1 MDRPRRDWAADLGCA
16 DAWFVDGEHPR
27 PALVAVESDLR
38 PVLGGAVGSPQDR
51 KHEMG
56 DPVAL
61 DADRRVAEQD
71 LF

>member
-1 MDRPRRDWAADLGCA
+1 MLG
-16 DAWFVDGEHPR
+16 FVDGEHPR
-27 PALVAVESDLR
+27 SALVAVESDFG
-38 PVLGGAVGSPQDR
+38 PVLGDAVWSPQNR
-51 KHEMG
+51 EHEMD